1 MISTP
6 FFTLAIFAS
15 VHGFAINKRFD
26 NGDFPTG
33 NTDPNVASACT
44 YWANSIASTDT
55 CADLESYYGITAT
68 QLTFWNPS
76 LSITNCALKEGWS
89 YCVSAPAISTTPSF
103 TSTMSTTSS
112 TLLPT
117 TTATSASDITTSA
130 SSPSPTQSGLSSS
143 CDAFYYVKTGD
154 SCWAIVN
161 SYGNFT
167 LNQFY
172 SWNSAVKSDC
182 SGLQPDYYVC
192 IGVTGSTTVASQTT
206 LPATNTASAVTTT
219 GSYLPEQTGIASNC
233 NKHYYVKHGDTC
245 SDIAI
250 NYDISLSDFYS
261 WNPAVG
267 TTCSNLEAD
276 YWVCVGISGGTSAT
290 TTTPTSTSTS
300 TASST
305 TPTSSAPYPT
315 QSGLVD
321 DCSTYYQA
329 KSGDSCWSIVN
340 NEYTYLTTSLFEEWN
355 PAVGS
360 DCSNLQPS
368 YYYCVATQKQA
379 PMPDTID
386 TCEKWHLVAEGD
398 NCWSIEQDA
407 GITADQFNTWN
418 PYVGSSCANLWLG
431 YWVCVGV

>member
-1 MISTP
+1 MKTDK
-6 FFTLAIFAS
+6 A
-15 VHGFAINKRFD
+15 
-26 NGDFPTG
+26 NG
-33 NTDPNVASACT
+33 
-44 YWANSIASTDT
+44 
-55 CADLESYYGITAT
+55 L
-68 QLTFWNPS
+68 QNPS

-143 CDAFYYVKTGD
+143 CDAFYYVKSGD

-172 SWNSAVKSDC
+172 SWNPAVKSDC

-233 NKHYYVKHGDTC
+233 
-245 SDIAI
+245 
-250 NYDISLSDFYS
+250 
-261 WNPAVG
+261 
-267 TTCSNLEAD
+267 
-276 YWVCVGISGGTSAT
+276 GTSAT

-305 TPTSSAPYPT
+305 TPTSSAPSPT

-321 DCSTYYQA
+321 DCSAYYEA
-329 KSGDSCWSIVN
+329 RSGDSCWSIVN
-340 NEYTYLTTSLFEEWN
+340 DKYTYLTTSLFEEWN
-355 PAVGS
+355 PAVRS
-360 DCSNLQPS
+360 DCSNLQPG

-379 PMPDTID
+379 TIPDTIN
-386 TCEKWHLVAEGD
+386 TCNKWHLVADED
-398 NCWSIEQDA
+398 NCWSIKQDA
-407 GITADQFNTWN
+407 GITAGQFNTWN

>member
-1 MISTP
+1 MISTLC
-6 FFTLAIFAS
+6 FTLAIFAS

-33 NTDPNVASACT
+33 NTDPNVASACI
-44 YWANSIASTDT
+44 YWAKSIGSTDT

-76 LSITNCALKEGWS
+76 LSITKCALKEGWS
-89 YCVSAPAISTTPSF
+89 YCVSAPAVSTTPSS
-103 TSTMSTTSS
+103 TSTVSTILS

-117 TTATSASDITTSA
+117 TTATSTSGITTSA
-130 SSPSPTQSGLSSS
+130 SSPSPTQSGVSSS
-143 CDAFYYVKTGD
+143 CDAFYY
-154 SCWAIVN
+154 
-161 SYGNFT
+161 
-167 LNQFY
+167 FY
-172 SWNSAVKSDC
+172 SWNPAVKSDC

-192 IGVTGSTTVASQTT
+192 IGVTGSTTLVSQTT

-219 GSYLPEQTGIASNC
+219 GSYLPEQTGIASN
-233 NKHYYVKHGDTC
+233 
-245 SDIAI
+245 S
-250 NYDISLSDFYS
+250 
-261 WNPAVG
+261 VG
-267 TTCSNLEAD
+267 ATCSNLEAD

-290 TTTPTSTSTS
+290 TTTPTSTFTS

-305 TPTSSAPYPT
+305 TPISSAPSPT

-340 NEYTYLTTSLFEEWN
+340 NKYTYLTTSLFEEWN

-360 DCSNLQPS
+360 DCINLQPG

-379 PMPDTID
+379 PMPDTINI
-386 TCEKWHLVAEGD
+386 CNKWHLVADGD

-407 GITADQFNTWN
+407 GITAGQFNTWN

>member
-1 MISTP
+1 MVSSL
-6 FFTLAIFAS
+6 FLTLATFAS
-15 VHGFAINKRFD
+15 VYALAVNKRFD

-33 NTDPNVASACT
+33 DTDPNVTSACT
-44 YWANSIASTDT
+44 YWANSISSTDT
-55 CADLESYYGITAT
+55 CADLESYYGITST
-68 QLTFWNPS
+68 QLTSWNPS
-76 LSITNCALKEGWS
+76 LSTTSCALQEGWS
-89 YCVSAPAISTTPSF
+89 YCVSAPAVSTTASS
-103 TSTMSTTSS
+103 TSTVSTVSS
-112 TLLPT
+112 SLLST
-117 TTATSASDITTSA
+117 TTAAPAPGTTTGA
-130 SSPSPTQSGLSSS
+130 GSPSPTQGGLSSS
-143 CDAFYYVKTGD
+143 CDAFYYVEAGD

-172 SWNSAVKSDC
+172 SWNPAVKSDC

-192 IGVTGSTTVASQTT
+192 IGVAGDTTVAPQTT
-206 LPATNTASAVTTT
+206 LPATTAASAATST

-233 NKHYYVKHGDTC
+233 DKYYYVQHGDTC
-245 SDIAI
+245 SDIAT
-250 NYDISLSDFYS
+250 NHDISLNDFYS

-267 TTCSNLEAD
+267 TTCSDLEAD
-276 YWVCVGISGGTSAT
+276 YWVCVGVSGGATAT
-290 TTTPTSTSTS
+290 TTTSTSTS
-300 TASST
+300 TSTVSST
-305 TPTSSAPYPT
+305 TPTSNAPSPT
-315 QSGLVD
+315 QSGLVG
-321 DCSTYYQA
+321 DCSTYYEA

-340 NEYTYLTTSLFEEWN
+340 DKYTYLTTSLFEEWN

-360 DCSNLQPS
+360 DCSNLQPG

-386 TCEKWHLVAEGD
+386 TCKKWHLVADGD

-407 GITADQFNTWN
+407 GVTASQFNMWN